1 MEHCPPLLLPLG
13 VPLVP
18 VPVLLLLLLY
28 RVNPIKLAPQPD
40 SLKQKTTADQKL
52 PKRKKKL
59 GDVAGDQGIARAEEE
74 EGRSDRD

>member
-1 MEHCPPLLLPLG
+1 MEHCPPLLLPLR

-59 GDVAGDQGIARAEEE
+59 GDVAGAEEE

>member
-59 GDVAGDQGIARAEEE
+59 GDVAGAGGEEE

>member
-1 MEHCPPLLLPLG
+1 MEHCPPLLLPLR

-59 GDVAGDQGIARAEEE
+59 GDVAGAGGEEE

>member
-18 VPVLLLLLLY
+18 VPVLLLLY

-59 GDVAGDQGIARAEEE
+59 GDVAGAEEE

>member
-18 VPVLLLLLLY
+18 VPVPVLLLLLLLY

-59 GDVAGDQGIARAEEE
+59 GDVAGAGAEEE